1 MAQLFVS
8 FHPQEALPGPG
19 DLVFVTSHL
28 TERRYSIRVERVGE
42 QRKLPNGRVLLTVW
56 GGETWCLTRNKT
68 NKGGRMCTQ
77 NEAEL
82 TPFHMVSIL
91 TALARY
97 EEQLRLA
104 GILGIAKEVNALR
117 AQLAPFEKQTV
128 RLTPLG
134 EAGCQS
140 NEEGCRSVAP
150 VLPASG

>member
-1 MAQLFVS
+1 M
-8 FHPQEALPGPG
+8 PP
-19 DLVFVTSHL
+19 
-28 TERRYSIRVERVGE
+28 
-42 QRKLPNGRVLLTVW
+42 
-56 GGETWCLTRNKT
+56 
-68 NKGGRMCTQ
+68 

-104 GILGIAKEVNALR
+104 GILGSAKEVNALR

-128 RLTPLG
+128 HLTSLG

-140 NEEGCRSVAP
+140 HEGGCRSVAP
-150 VLPASG
+150 ASSASG